1 MSNNEILSKP
11 VVYEAN
17 GQEVKLTGVM
27 VKNYLTR
34 GNDTVSEQE
43 IVMFINLCRYQ
54 KLNPFLNEAYL
65 VKFKGSPAQLIT
77 SKEAYMKRAFE
88 HPKFDGIRAGI
99 IVQRGEET
107 LELEGSFSL
116 PGDQLLGGWAEV
128 YVKDKK
134 YPYVT
139 KINLEEFNK
148 GQATWRA
155 MPKTMIRKTA
165 LVQALREAFP
175 DNLGAMYTEEEQG
188 MAKETSTV
196 VEEVS
201 EEIEENAN
209 RQVIDI
215 DDEEIVEVQVE
226 EKQPPKNNDQRR
238 STSSQS
244 AKRSQGQR
252 GADRQQR
259 LDDLYEG
266 PGF

>member
-1 MSNNEILSKP
+1 MSSEILNKP
-11 VVYEAN
+11 VVYEVN
-17 GQEVKLTGVM
+17 GQEVKLTGGI

-43 IVMFINLCRYQ
+43 IVMFINLCKYQ

-65 VKFKGSPAQLIT
+65 VKFKGAPAQLIT
-77 SKEAYMKRAFE
+77 SKEAYMKRAFD

-134 YPYVT
+134 YPYIT
-139 KINLEEFNK
+139 KINIDEFNK
-148 GQATWRA
+148 GQATWKA

-175 DNLGAMYTEEEQG
+175 DNLGAMYTDDEQG
-188 MAKETSTV
+188 IVKETNS
-196 VEEVS
+196 VEVEVA
-201 EEIEENAN
+201 EEIQQNAN
-209 RQVIDI
+209 SQVIDI
-215 DDEEIVEVQVE
+215 EEDEITE
-226 EKQPPKNNDQRR
+226 ESNKK
-238 STSSQS
+238 TTAGSQN
-244 AKRSQGQR
+244 RNQGQHNA
-252 GADRQQR
+252 GKQQSVK
-259 LDDLYEG
+259 DLYED